1 MAGIYIHIPFCK
13 KACVYCD
20 FHFSTSFRYKSE
32 LIESICKELKAR
44 KSYLN
49 TTSIETIYFGGGT
62 PSILNEEELTSILS
76 MIFEEFKVS
85 PTAEITLEANPDD
98 LDREQLLM
106 LKRNKINRLSI
117 GIQSFVSRDL
127 LFMNRSHTIKQ
138 AIDSVEMAKHL
149 GFDNITIDLIYGIPN
164 LSQKEWKLNI
174 HKALQLEVNHI
185 SAYCLTS
192 EEKTQMHHEIKK
204 GSYQLPN
211 DATTSTQFNILIQEL
226 TQNGYEQY
234 EISNFSRIGHRS
246 KHNSSY
252 WKQKHFLGVG
262 PSAHSFN
269 GTTRQ
274 WNVANNLKYL
284 KGAKENEWNYEEEIL
299 DENTRYNEYIMTSL
313 RTSWGVDIHFLEE
326 NFHERLVSHFL
337 RESALFVNNNQLQ
350 QQDSCFVL
358 SNKGKLL
365 ADHIASE
372 LFVVE

>member
-1 MAGIYIHIPFCK
+1 MAGIYIHIPFCR

-20 FHFSTSFRYKSE
+20 FHFSTSFRYKTE
-32 LIESICKELKAR
+32 LIKSICKEIKTR

-62 PSILNEEELTSILS
+62 PSVLNEKELSSILS
-76 MIFEEFKVS
+76 IIFKEFEVS
-85 PTAEITLEANPDD
+85 HTAEITLEANPDD
-98 LDREQLLM
+98 LDEDKLLM
-106 LKRNKINRLSI
+106 FKKNKINRLSI
-117 GIQSFVSRDL
+117 GIQSFVTRDL

-138 AIDSVEMAKHL
+138 AINSVKIAKQL

-174 HKALQLEVNHI
+174 RQALELEVNHI

-204 GSYQLPN
+204 GNYQLPN
-211 DATTSTQFNILIQEL
+211 DTITSEQFNILIDQL

-284 KGAKENEWNYEEEIL
+284 KGAKEDEWNYEEEVL
-299 DENTRYNEYIMTSL
+299 DEKTRYNEYIMTSL
-313 RTSWGVDIHFLEE
+313 RTSWGVDIHFLED
-326 NFHERLVSHFL
+326 NFHERFISHFL
-337 RESALFVNNNQLQ
+337 KESALFVKNHQLRQ
-350 QQDSCFVL
+350 LDSCFVL

-372 LFVVE
+372 LFIVE